1 MTTTARTSLRLVT
14 VFCALLCYGC
24 SMVDVSSNVG
34 RIEIANDVYLTLPK
48 TGEITESFDAT
59 QLLVVDFEAKSYS
72 FQAQL
77 EVRPGK
83 ITIAAIPLWG
93 GTLFSV
99 TYDGSVLRTQGMIDT
114 HGINAEYLLADVL
127 LMTWDPEWVNARLQ
141 GAVLK
146 VSKSNDSRTVSRD
159 GEPVIEISYEMPD
172 AWTGRTHFK
181 HIERGYV
188 LDIRTAEFSGS

>member
-1 MTTTARTSLRLVT
+1 ML
-14 VFCALLCYGC
+14 CALMTYGC
-24 SMVDVSSNVG
+24 STVDVRTNVE
-34 RIEIANDVYLTLPK
+34 RVEIANSVYLTLPRAEEL
-48 TGEITESFDAT
+48 TRSFDAT
-59 QLLVVDFEAKSYS
+59 QLLVADYGEKSYS

-141 GAVLK
+141 GGVLK

>member
-1 MTTTARTSLRLVT
+1 MTAAPASLRIGTML
-14 VFCALLCYGC
+14 CALMTYGC
-24 SMVDVSSNVG
+24 STVDVRTNVE
-34 RIEIANDVYLTLPK
+34 RVEIANSVYLTLPRAEEL
-48 TGEITESFDAT
+48 TRSFDAT
-59 QLLVVDFEAKSYS
+59 QLLVADYGEQSYS

-77 EVRPGK
+77 EMRPGK

-141 GAVLK
+141 GGVLK

>member
-1 MTTTARTSLRLVT
+1 MIVTPTSLRVITLS
-14 VFCALLCYGC
+14 CALLSYAC
-24 SMVDVSSNVG
+24 STVPVQRNVE
-34 RIEIANDVYLTLPK
+34 RVEIAKAVYLMLPRAE
-48 TGEITESFDAT
+48 EITRSFDAT
-59 QLLVVDFEAKSYS
+59 QLLVADYEEHSLS

-141 GAVLK
+141 GGVLK
-146 VSKSNDSRTVSRD
+146 VSKSNDSRTVTRD